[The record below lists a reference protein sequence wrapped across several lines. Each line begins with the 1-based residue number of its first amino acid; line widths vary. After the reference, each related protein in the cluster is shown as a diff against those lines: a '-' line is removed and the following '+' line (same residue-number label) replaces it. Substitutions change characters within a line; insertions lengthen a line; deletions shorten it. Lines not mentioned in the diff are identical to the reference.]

1 MSDLGKIDRDFFD
14 EHIYPYLGADR
25 DDELLG
31 PKHGVDF
38 GVIELGSIASR
49 TESDDAIELGDQV
62 VALATDPL
70 SLLPELGFER
80 AAWFA
85 FHVVMS
91 DVAVSGLRPTH
102 LAVDFNL
109 PPEITD
115 EEFATVWQTFD
126 REAKKLGVSV
136 VTGHT
141 ARYSGCQY
149 PWVGGATTLAV
160 GEKENLVRPDGA
172 RPGDTV
178 LVTKGPGVETAGFLV
193 TLFEDRID
201 LPEGTIAD
209 AKERFYDMSPV
220 EDALVAAEAGPVTAM
235 HDATEC
241 GIHGALV
248 EMARSAGVRFDVSHD
263 DVPILPGVLEACEF
277 FDIDPWASTTEGTL
291 VLTVA
296 SEGAEDVLAAFD
308 DAGIPAAEMGTVREG
323 EGVYVDGDRIEH
335 PDVDPSWQVFAELS
349 GERE

>member
-1 MSDLGKIDRDFFD
+1 MSDIGKIDRDFFD

-38 GVIELGSIASR
+38 GVIELD
-49 TESDDAIELGDQV
+49 THV

-91 DVAVSGLRPTH
+91 DVAVSGLRPSH

-115 EEFATVWQTFD
+115 EEFATVWQRFD
-126 REAKKLGVSV
+126 REARKLGVSV

-172 RPGDTV
+172 QSGDKV

-193 TLFEDRID
+193 TLFEDQID
-201 LPEGTIAD
+201 LPEDDIEN
-209 AKERFYDMSPV
+209 AKDRFYDMSPV
-220 EDALVAAEAGPVTAM
+220 EDALVAADAGPVTAM

-263 DVPILPGVLEACEF
+263 DVPVLPGVLEACEY
-277 FDIDPWASTTEGTL
+277 FDVDPWESTTEGTL

-296 SEGAEDVLAAFD
+296 SEGAETVLAALS

-335 PDVDPSWQVFAELS
+335 PDVDPSLQVFAELS
-349 GERE
+349 AERE

>member
-1 MSDLGKIDRDFFD
+1 MTDIGKIDRDFFD
-14 EHIYPYLGADR
+14 QHIYPYLGAER
-25 DDELLG
+25 EDELLG

-38 GVIELGSIASR
+38 GVIELA
-49 TESDDAIELGDQV
+49 GDHV
-62 VALATDPL
+62 VTLATDPI
-70 SLLPELGFER
+70 SLLPELGFEK
-80 AAWFA
+80 AGWFA

-109 PPEITD
+109 PPEISD
-115 EEFATVWQTFD
+115 EEFATVWKTFD
-126 REAKKLGVSV
+126 REAKELGVSV

-149 PWVGGATTLAV
+149 PWVGAATTLAV
-160 GEKENLVRPDGA
+160 GDKSNLVRPDGA
-172 RPGDTV
+172 RPGDRV

-193 TLFEDRID
+193 TLFEDQID
-201 LPEGTIAD
+201 LPESTIEQ

-220 EDALVAAEAGPVTAM
+220 EDALVAAAAGGVTAM

-248 EMARSAGVRFDVSHD
+248 EMARSANVCFDVSHD
-263 DVPILPGVLEACEF
+263 GVPILPGVLEACEF

-291 VLTVA
+291 VLTV
-296 SEGAEDVLAAFD
+296 EAEAADTVLDAFS
-308 DAGIPAAEMGTVREG
+308 DAGIPAAEMGTVVEG
-323 EGVYVDGDRIEH
+323 DGVYVDGDRIEH
-335 PDVDPSWQVFAELS
+335 PDVDASLQVFADLMAD
-349 GERE
+349 RE

>member
-1 MSDLGKIDRDFFD
+1 MSDIGKIDRDFFD

-38 GVIELGSIASR
+38 GVIDVGDKIA
-49 TESDDAIELGDQV
+49 
-62 VALATDPL
+62 ALATDPL

-91 DVAVSGLRPTH
+91 DVAVSGLRPSH

-115 EEFATVWQTFD
+115 EEFATVWRTFD
-126 REAKKLGVSV
+126 REARKLGVSV

-149 PWVGGATTLAV
+149 PWVGAATTLAV

-172 RPGDTV
+172 QSGDKV

-193 TLFEDRID
+193 TLFEDQID
-201 LPEGTIAD
+201 LPEDDIES
-209 AKERFYDMSPV
+209 AKDRFYDMSPV
-220 EDALVAAEAGPVTAM
+220 EDALVAADAGSVTAM

-248 EMARSAGVRFDVSHD
+248 EMSRSAGVRFDVTHD
-263 DVPILPGVLEACEF
+263 DVPVLPGVLEACEY
-277 FDIDPWASTTEGTL
+277 FDIDPWESTTEGTL

-296 SEGAEDVLAAFD
+296 SEGAETVLAALS

-323 EGVYVDGDRIEH
+323 EGVYVDDDRIEH
-335 PDVDPSWQVFAELS
+335 PDVDPSLQVFAELS
-349 GERE
+349 TERE

>member
-1 MSDLGKIDRDFFD
+1 MSDIGKIDRDFFD

-38 GVIELGSIASR
+38 GVIELD
-49 TESDDAIELGDQV
+49 THV

-91 DVAVSGLRPTH
+91 DVAVSGLRPSH

-109 PPEITD
+109 PPEISD

-126 REAKKLGVSV
+126 REARKLGVSV

-172 RPGDTV
+172 QSGDKV

-193 TLFEDRID
+193 TLFEDQIN
-201 LPEGTIAD
+201 LPEDDIKN
-209 AKERFYDMSPV
+209 AKDRFYDMSPV
-220 EDALVAAEAGPVTAM
+220 EDALVAADAGPVTAM

-263 DVPILPGVLEACEF
+263 DVPVLPGVLEACEY
-277 FDIDPWASTTEGTL
+277 FDVDPWESTTEGTL

-296 SEGAEDVLAAFD
+296 SEGAETVLAALS

-335 PDVDPSWQVFAELS
+335 PDVDPSLQVFAELS
-349 GERE
+349 AERE

>member
-1 MSDLGKIDRDFFD
+1 MTDIGKIDRDFFD
-14 EHIYPYLGADR
+14 EHVYPYLGAER
-25 DDELLG
+25 EDELLG

-38 GVIELGSIASR
+38 GVIDI
-49 TESDDAIELGDQV
+49 GDHV

-70 SLLPELGFER
+70 SLLPELGFEK
-80 AAWFA
+80 AGWFA

-91 DVAVSGLRPTH
+91 DVAVSGLQPSH
-102 LAVDFNL
+102 LAVEFNL

-115 EEFATVWQTFD
+115 EEFAAVWKTFD
-126 REAKKLGVSV
+126 REAKKLDVSI

-160 GEKENLVRPDGA
+160 GKKENLVRPDGA
-172 RPGDTV
+172 RPGDRV

-201 LPEGTIAD
+201 LPADDIED
-209 AKERFYDMSPV
+209 AKDRFYDMSPV
-220 EDALVAAEAGPVTAM
+220 EDALVAADAGGVTAM

-248 EMARSAGVRFDVSHD
+248 EMARSAGVRFDVRHD
-263 DVPILPGVLEACEF
+263 DVPVLPGVLEACEF

-291 VLTVA
+291 VLTVEA
-296 SEGAEDVLAAFD
+296 DAAETVLAAFD
-308 DAGIPAAEMGTVREG
+308 DADIPAAEMGKVSEG
-323 EGVYVDGDRIEH
+323 DGVYVDGDRIEH
-335 PDVDPSWQVFAELS
+335 PDVDPSLQVFAELS
-349 GERE
+349 ADRE

>member
-1 MSDLGKIDRDFFD
+1 MTDIGKIDRDFFD
-14 EHIYPYLGADR
+14 EHIYPYLGAER
-25 DDELLG
+25 EDELLG

-38 GVIELGSIASR
+38 GVI
-49 TESDDAIELGDQV
+49 DVGDHV

-70 SLLPELGFER
+70 SLLPELGFEK
-80 AAWFA
+80 AGWFA

-91 DVAVSGLRPTH
+91 DVAVSGLHPSH
-102 LAVDFNL
+102 LAVEFNL
-109 PPEITD
+109 PPEIAD
-115 EEFATVWQTFD
+115 EEFAEVWKTFD
-126 REAKKLGVSV
+126 REAKKLGVSI

-149 PWVGGATTLAV
+149 PWVGGATTLAI
-160 GEKENLVRPDGA
+160 GEKQDLVRPDGA
-172 RPGDTV
+172 RPGDSV

-201 LPEGTIAD
+201 LPEDDIAD
-209 AKERFYDMSPV
+209 AKDRFYDMSPV
-220 EDALVAAEAGPVTAM
+220 EDALVAAEAGGVTAM

-263 DVPILPGVLEACEF
+263 DVPILPGVLEACDY

-291 VLTVA
+291 VLTV
-296 SEGAEDVLAAFD
+296 EAEAAETVLAAFD
-308 DAGIPAAEMGTVREG
+308 DADIPAAEMGKVSEG
-323 EGVYVDGDRIEH
+323 DGVYVDGDRIEH
-335 PDVDPSWQVFAELS
+335 PDVDPSLQVFAELS
-349 GERE
+349 ADRE